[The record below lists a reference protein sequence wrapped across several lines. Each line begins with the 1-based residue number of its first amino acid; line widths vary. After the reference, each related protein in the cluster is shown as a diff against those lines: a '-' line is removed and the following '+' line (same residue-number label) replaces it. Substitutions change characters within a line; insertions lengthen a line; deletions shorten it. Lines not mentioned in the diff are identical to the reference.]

1 MGRSLSCPFSRMTER
16 GTPTNSFVSTSQ
28 LWYTWRVK
36 EKVAKQLN
44 KDKAL
49 LAEVVVDILVGEDRV
64 LDAMNLA
71 LVVGLS
77 WGGGDKKLWD
87 LFSVIDKREPVVEAL
102 APKVKGMREL
112 KNMDCSISPVK
123 G

>member
-1 MGRSLSCPFSRMTER
+1 M
-16 GTPTNSFVSTSQ
+16 
-28 LWYTWRVK
+28 
-36 EKVAKQLN
+36 
-44 KDKAL
+44 
-49 LAEVVVDILVGEDRV
+49 VDIPVVGEDRV

-112 KNMDCSISPVK
+112 KIWIAPSLR
-123 G
+123 

>member
-1 MGRSLSCPFSRMTER
+1 MGRSLSRPFSRMTER

-44 KDKAL
+44 KDKVL

-71 LVVGLS
+71 PVVGLS